1 MFMQKTHHPLIRT
14 IYLYIFT
21 LLGLVF
27 LIIGAI
33 RFLDMGLKV
42 YVFTEA
48 EKTESSDRYI
58 STPCSIELTKIE
70 RAQDDDT
77 FTDEEKESLKTWL
90 AEYREHEKIDYVKAN
105 RHRDAATNLSFILVG
120 LPLYL
125 YHWHI
130 IKKETKEQKEQT
142 QIS

>member
-1 MFMQKTHHPLIRT
+1 MFQKNPVIRT
-14 IYLYIFT
+14 IYLYLFA
-21 LLGLVF
+21 LLGLIF

-33 RFLDMGLKV
+33 RFIDMGLKI

-48 EKTESSDRYI
+48 ERGESYERMLYI
-58 STPCSIELTKIE
+58 PCDFKPEQLIEQEETLSTELT
-70 RAQDDDT
+70 
-77 FTDEEKESLKTWL
+77 EEEMIALKNWL
-90 AEYREHEKIDYVKAN
+90 AQYQEQEQIDYVKVQ

-130 IKKETKEQKEQT
+130 IKKEKE
-142 QIS
+142 IC